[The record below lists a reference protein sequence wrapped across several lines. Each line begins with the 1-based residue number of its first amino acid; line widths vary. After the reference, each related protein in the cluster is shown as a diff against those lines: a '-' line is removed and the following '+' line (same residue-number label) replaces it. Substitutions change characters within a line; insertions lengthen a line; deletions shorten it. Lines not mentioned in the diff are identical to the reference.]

1 MKNTKNI
8 FGILCLIVIM
18 SCSND
23 TASSSDDNTPSP
35 PILTNE
41 IEVYEDDLFN
51 NNLVLVLENGG
62 ESAFLVNKEGERKF
76 TWNFDN
82 KLGNDFEL
90 LPNGNAIGIFK
101 TDNPAFSIGGYG
113 GIVRI
118 IKPNGSIDWEF
129 EYSSSTYLSHHDVEM
144 LPNGNVLILVWELID
159 TDTSGQNGVDTNV
172 VIYPEKIIE
181 VNPSTDQIVW
191 EWRSWDHI
199 IQEFDDTK
207 LNYGIIA
214 DNPHRINVN
223 YEIPNNGDL
232 MHANGFDY
240 DDDKDVIYLSVNNYS
255 EVWVIDHSTTS
266 IEATG
271 STGGTYGKGGDLVYR
286 FGNPSAY
293 NNSFGERLFYNNH
306 FPNLIENGEPGDGN
320 MLIYMNGNNIYQ
332 SSVFEFE
339 IPNDFNLTPNSNNE
353 PTLVWSYTHPDLYN
367 GKISG
372 ANRLSNGNTLICE
385 GDYGYWEVTTDGE
398 IAWKYNGTSE
408 NYWRGYPYDLDD
420 EALPFLGLTF

>member
-23 TASSSDDNTPSP
+23 TASSSDENTPSP